1 MQSLK
6 NTQRSSRSKLTHRE
20 SSSFTKQRRG
30 RNVAALFLFKER
42 NNNTE
47 LSAAITG
54 AKTSKA
60 ALDAIAEGH
69 AKVIKK

>member
-1 MQSLK
+1 MSW
-6 NTQRSSRSKLTHRE
+6 RC
-20 SSSFTKQRRG
+20 
-30 RNVAALFLFKER
+30 FLLNEH